1 MYKSDNWRW
10 CVGSLIEGFGLLF
23 SSRAASIWLC
33 LISLT
38 FGVLHPGLA
47 EAETSQQVHILIVTG
62 GHDFEEPEFFA
73 MFNQMKGISF
83 SHVAYGQDSTMKLSP
98 EEAKD
103 FDAIVFYDMHQD
115 KEPQWKGIT
124 QMLGQGKGM
133 VFLHHS
139 LWSYDGTWPEYARIL
154 GGRASSKEQVVP
166 GLSPTSTYKH
176 GEQVRV
182 HIADKSSP
190 ITNGLDDFTIEDE
203 TYNHYW
209 VDPQVQ
215 VLLTTDNATSE
226 REIAWSHNYDRSRVV
241 YIELGHGPSAYEN
254 ENYRTLVRQAIFWV
268 SKK

>member
-1 MYKSDNWRW
+1 MYKSDKYRR
-10 CVGSLIEGFGLLF
+10 VGSNIENFGRLF
-23 SSRAASIWLC
+23 RSRAVSIWLC
-33 LISLT
+33 LVSLT
-38 FGVLHPGLA
+38 LVFLYPGFA
-47 EAETSQQVHILIVTG
+47 EAESSNQVRILIVTG
-62 GHDFEEPEFFA
+62 GHDFDEPGFFA
-73 MFNQMKGISF
+73 MFSQIKGVNF
-83 SHVAYGQDSTMKLSP
+83 SHVVYGQDAAMKLSP

-124 QMLGQGKGM
+124 QMLTQGKGM

-154 GGRASSKEQVVP
+154 GGRASSKEKVVP
-166 GLSPTSTYKH
+166 GASPTSTYKH

-190 ITNGLDDFTIEDE
+190 ITNGLHDFTIEDE

-209 VDPQVQ
+209 VDPRVH
-215 VLLTTDNATSE
+215 VLLTTDNPTSE
-226 REIAWSHNYDRSRVV
+226 HKIAWSHKYDRSRVV

-254 ENYRTLVRQAIFWV
+254 EDYRTLVRQAIFWV